1 MSYIE
6 IKRTLEGKF
15 ELYIIGELVGVYTT
29 ATKAAHKAYKYA
41 KGQNK

>member
-15 ELYIIGELVGVYTT
+15 ELYVIGLLIGDYSS
-29 ATKAAHKAYKYA
+29 ASKAAYKAYKYA
-41 KGQNK
+41 KGQNL